1 MKKVSEEEK
10 TNLLQRLAELITKI
24 NKVNESSAGQKG
36 MSTVEYAMMVMFIA
50 AVAILGFELL
60 GVSVKSL
67 FEVANVLPK

>member
-1 MKKVSEEEK
+1 MKKGSEEEK
-10 TNLLQRLAELITKI
+10 TSILKRLAELILKI
-24 NKVNESSAGQKG
+24 DKFNGKNQDG

-67 FEVANVLPK
+67 FEVANTVLPK